1 MNTCTSDLKWM
12 FVNLLKDFIFPEL
25 TTHLEIK
32 LNVYSPCIHDSSGST
47 LRTLRTNLTIRMLT
61 QNAVISIVISSCML
75 RLIEDCFVILIDK
88 KAKSLILPQTVSF
101 LVFFSQCNFL
111 LDKQY
116 SSHLSGYKVSQ
127 CTRIYQKSHY
137 INYNFIQFLR
147 IIT

>member
-75 RLIEDCFVILIDK
+75 ELEYLCSARM
-88 KAKSLILPQTVSF
+88 
-101 LVFFSQCNFL
+101 
-111 LDKQY
+111 
-116 SSHLSGYKVSQ
+116 
-127 CTRIYQKSHY
+127 Y
-137 INYNFIQFLR
+137 I
-147 IIT
+147 TD